1 MRLAKLSLKFALT
14 RLINLPSEE
23 DGVFAPRTVD
33 LSAEALAAFEAFRTF
48 LDQLKPDLDGRERE
62 WAAKGGTHVLRLS
75 GALAYL
81 DWAMLGGPEPQSVG
95 QQHVEAAVRLWRE
108 YFWPHSRAAVRQV
121 GLTEKHANARRT
133 LGWIRTNRKAEV
145 SLQDIRQDALG
156 RRLDAEQTRSLLDG
170 LVRAGWLRLVTKKTA
185 GRAVHRWQVNPL
197 LFLGALP
204 PESPE
209 RPERGLAP

>member
-1 MRLAKLSLKFALT
+1 
-14 RLINLPSEE
+14 
-23 DGVFAPRTVD
+23 VD

-121 GLTEKHANARRT
+121 GLTEKHANAGDD
-133 LGWIRTNRKAEV
+133 L
-145 SLQDIRQDALG
+145 
-156 RRLDAEQTRSLLDG
+156 
-170 LVRAGWLRLVTKKTA
+170 TK
-185 GRAVHRWQVNPL
+185 W
-197 LFLGALP
+197 
-204 PESPE
+204 PESASAAMA
-209 RPERGLAP
+209 RALALLAEGT